1 MILTEENYFSKESEQ
16 FYIGHSEFCSFQRC
30 EAAALA
36 SIRGEW
42 AEESSTALLVGS
54 YVDAYFS
61 GTLELFRAK
70 HPELY
75 KRDGSLKSE
84 YVQAE
89 AIIQRI
95 ERDEKMMQYLNGS
108 PSSPAQH
115 QVIMAGK
122 IEGVPIK
129 IKMDSFHPGRCICD
143 GKVMKDF
150 APVWVEGVGKLPFV
164 EAWGYDIQAYFYQSV
179 VEQNTGDRLPFIIAG
194 ATKQKTSRIALIGIP
209 QDAIDAAG
217 EIVRKNIG
225 RYAAIKAGEIEP
237 ERCERCDY
245 CAETAVLS
253 EVVDFREVE

>member
-1 MILTEENYFSKESEQ
+1 MILTEDTYFSPEAEAK
-16 FYIGHSEFCSFQRC
+16 YLGHSQFVAFQRC

-61 GTLELFRAK
+61 DTLALFKAK

-75 KRDGSLKSE
+75 KRDGSLKSD

-95 ERDEKMMQYLNGS
+95 ERDKKMMQYLNGS
-108 PSSPAQH
+108 PFAPAQH
-115 QVIMAGK
+115 QVIMTGK
-122 IEGVPIK
+122 IEGVQVK
-129 IKMDSFHPGRCICD
+129 IKMDSYHPGRCIVD
-143 GKVMKDF
+143 QKIMRDF
-150 APVWVEGVGKLPFV
+150 SPIWVEGTGKLPFV
-164 EAWGYDIQAYFYQSV
+164 EAWGYDIQAYFYQTV
-179 VEQNTGDRLPFIIAG
+179 VEQNAGDRLPFVIAA
-194 ATKQKTSRIALIGIP
+194 ATKQKIPRIALIGIP

-217 EIVRKNIG
+217 EIVRTNIC

-237 ERCERCDY
+237 ERCGLCDY

-253 EVVDFREVE
+253 EIVDYREVG